1 MMRKLVGE
9 HDEKGCMMRA
19 LYFPQSL
26 IEHEAE
32 RVLDDL
38 ARWTNIDTLLVGL
51 WNNTPQG
58 DRLRLPAADGG
69 DFPLPLPVVGEEE
82 FDSFTSVLE
91 MARSKGFRIG
101 CHFCPLFAYTRDL
114 LALRNETLHQPP
126 PHELP
131 HGGLIWACPNNPA
144 AVQYAV
150 AVARSAAAAWQP
162 AELLAL
168 NHVEYPLWPH
178 RSLGSILTCFCR
190 HCQDTAQAA
199 GIDFAAVKRETAAL
213 LEDLTTPPSQ
223 TDSALP
229 SPANLVLNHVLGR
242 PHIAQWLA
250 FRMASMSQFV
260 RTVTLAARE
269 AAAQFNP
276 ELKIGMDVFLPSA
289 ANLVGTDFAA
299 LYPLFDWIAPKFPD
313 YLSGSIVPMIA
324 DEMNTTGASARTTAL
339 REGMRQIL
347 DLGPGPANY
356 EPSPSAGEELLYH
369 NTLDATIVD
378 RQMSYL
384 NPLTGKIPMYPW
396 IWLYN
401 HDLSGL
407 QDKFEALGRN
417 GFEGFCLWLWEPDMT
432 TAALKKAQGVF

>member
-1 MMRKLVGE
+1 
-9 HDEKGCMMRA
+9 MRA
-19 LYFPQSL
+19 LFFPQSL
-26 IEHEAE
+26 IEHESE
-32 RVLDDL
+32 RVLDDV
-38 ARWTNIDTLLVGL
+38 ARWTDIDTLLVGL
-51 WNNTPQG
+51 WSNTPQG
-58 DRLRLPAADGG
+58 DRLLLPAADGFG
-69 DFPLPLPVVGEEE
+69 DFPSPVPVVGEEV

-91 MARSKGFRIG
+91 MAQAKGFRIG
-101 CHFCPLFAYTRDL
+101 CHFCPLFAYTKDL
-114 LALRNETLHQPP
+114 LALRNEALHQPS

-150 AVARSAAAAWQP
+150 AVARSAVAAWQP
-162 AELLAL
+162 AELLSL
-168 NHVEYPLWPH
+168 NHVEYPVWPH
-178 RSLGSILTCFCR
+178 QGLGSIFTCFCR

-199 GIDFAAVKRETAAL
+199 GIDFAAVKREAALL

-229 SPANLVLNHVLGR
+229 SPANLALNYVLRR

-260 RTVTLAARE
+260 RTVTEAARE

-276 ELKIGMDVFLPSA
+276 ELKIGMEVFLPSA
-289 ANLVGTDFAA
+289 ANLAGTDFAA

-313 YLSGSIVPMIA
+313 YLSGSIVPMLA
-324 DEMNTTGASARTTAL
+324 DEMNTTGAPARTTAL
-339 REGMRQIL
+339 REAMRQIL

-356 EPSPSAGEELLYH
+356 EPSPSSAEELFYR
-369 NTLDATIVD
+369 NTLDSTIVD

-384 NPLTGKIPMYPW
+384 NALTGKIPMYPW
-396 IWLYN
+396 LWLYN
-401 HDLSGL
+401 HDLSAL
-407 QDKFEALGRN
+407 QGKLEALGRN